1 MAISICRKISCL
13 LPPTL
18 LDQNPVD
25 ASSNYGN
32 SRQNNA
38 GNHRTFYSK
47 GTTLGGLATTSDG
60 DKKEVIL

>member
-1 MAISICRKISCL
+1 
-13 LPPTL
+13 L

-38 GNHRTFYSK
+38 ANHRTFYSK